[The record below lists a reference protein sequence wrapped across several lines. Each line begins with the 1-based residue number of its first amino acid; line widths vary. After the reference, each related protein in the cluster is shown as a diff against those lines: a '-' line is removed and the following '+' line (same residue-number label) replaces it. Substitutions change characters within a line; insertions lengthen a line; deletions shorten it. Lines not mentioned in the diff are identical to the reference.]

1 MTRSTYLVFPLAAL
15 LNSFSTTALLLIF
28 GLAGHTE
35 VAADIALVQAASLA
49 LFYAFSANARNLV
62 LADKESGGKSASG
75 TLLKIRAALMFPLAF
90 ATYIFG
96 VVVGGAAA
104 SVASVLIVRRVTEW
118 IGEIALACHE
128 RKDQHRQAFH
138 SLVIESSVLLLAVVL
153 PIGYSIELS
162 LSALPWALAP
172 LLALRGAGLSF
183 AGPRL
188 ASRKLLPHLGS
199 TAIIGAS
206 VFVFRLSISLLAG
219 KAVAGILFTAF
230 ALGGLIP
237 TVFGQA
243 LAPTL
248 MRKYGPG
255 NKMPSLL
262 LAIPVA
268 LLVAGMV
275 LVVGLAVSP
284 EWNSVAILPP
294 PFMMAAGLSLCGG
307 AIMSVATLL
316 RTRLIHDDDGRE
328 VFGPDLLANVLLT
341 SAVPFAYHAFGPTS
355 FSGLYLF
362 GAFLSLFFLWGAGH
376 QRGVATEYHGA
387 VLPLIAV
394 FLTLPIFFQLDGGLF
409 SDAAFVFDTGGVLH
423 RLPLPFSLI
432 AVFCGIALLGN
443 YKIASRGL
451 AVLFFSALLF
461 VMTSLVAAKGNAD
474 YEGEKLAL
482 LAQYLLPMFGLV
494 LGEMYGVAARGPVF
508 ERAACWVLV
517 IILPAQLLSTWH
529 QGYVLLSPKV
539 LFFSIYQH
547 LQYFPMIV
555 SALSI
560 LALLSLWGRSG
571 RSSILAGIFMMISSV
586 YLLAANSLG
595 ALIGLMIAWAGFV
608 FLYCRSQKLR
618 NQSIMLLFV
627 VVVVTTLFFVATR
640 SGWLAS
646 AVTTTPSPPVQMSWN
661 SKLSAMLARDE
672 RGVAEPALRHMD
684 YWRHYAG
691 EILESPRTLLVGH
704 PTPPDRRLYPSAHNY
719 WLDVAYNFGL
729 LALLPMLGMAAW
741 TVRALWLR
749 RHYVVGNPV
758 LLASAL
764 AFFYLFFVES
774 MLKVGLRQPYP
785 GIISFFVWGMLIVR
799 IRSLPAESEKSG
811 KGVY

>member
-104 SVASVLIVRRVTEW
+104 SVATVLIVRRVTEW

-138 SLVIESSVLLLAVVL
+138 SLIIESSVLLLAVVL

-183 AGPRL
+183 VGPRL

-248 MRKYGPG
+248 VRKYGPG

-268 LLVAGMV
+268 LLVAGMA
-275 LVVGLAVSP
+275 LVAGLAVSP

-294 PFMMAAGLSLCGG
+294 PF
-307 AIMSVATLL
+307 
-316 RTRLIHDDDGRE
+316 
-328 VFGPDLLANVLLT
+328 
-341 SAVPFAYHAFGPTS
+341 Y
-355 FSGLYLF
+355 
-362 GAFLSLFFLWGAGH
+362 
-376 QRGVATEYHGA
+376 
-387 VLPLIAV
+387 
-394 FLTLPIFFQLDGGLF
+394 DGG
-409 SDAAFVFDTGGVLH
+409 
-423 RLPLPFSLI
+423 
-432 AVFCGIALLGN
+432 
-443 YKIASRGL
+443 
-451 AVLFFSALLF
+451 
-461 VMTSLVAAKGNAD
+461 
-474 YEGEKLAL
+474 
-482 LAQYLLPMFGLV
+482 
-494 LGEMYGVAARGPVF
+494 
-508 ERAACWVLV
+508 
-517 IILPAQLLSTWH
+517 
-529 QGYVLLSPKV
+529 
-539 LFFSIYQH
+539 
-547 LQYFPMIV
+547 
-555 SALSI
+555 
-560 LALLSLWGRSG
+560 
-571 RSSILAGIFMMISSV
+571 
-586 YLLAANSLG
+586 
-595 ALIGLMIAWAGFV
+595 GFV
-608 FLYCRSQKLR
+608 SLR
-618 NQSIMLLFV
+618 
-627 VVVVTTLFFVATR
+627 
-640 SGWLAS
+640 
-646 AVTTTPSPPVQMSWN
+646 
-661 SKLSAMLARDE
+661 
-672 RGVAEPALRHMD
+672 
-684 YWRHYAG
+684 WRHYVGGDFASD
-691 EILESPRTLLVGH
+691 SPD
-704 PTPPDRRLYPSAHNY
+704 P
-719 WLDVAYNFGL
+719 
-729 LALLPMLGMAAW
+729 
-741 TVRALWLR
+741 
-749 RHYVVGNPV
+749 
-758 LLASAL
+758 
-764 AFFYLFFVES
+764 
-774 MLKVGLRQPYP
+774 
-785 GIISFFVWGMLIVR
+785 
-799 IRSLPAESEKSG
+799 
-811 KGVY
+811 